1 MRKVFEILKNSVWAI
16 LHGEFLLRLH
26 IDKFFPHILWTFL
39 LFWGLILSSMMVQ
52 KTLVQVEKNKE
63 VLSEMKI
70 YHAQKTVQ
78 IARLSRLSTL
88 DRLLEE
94 NGSEVTL
101 PQKPADVIPKQ

>member
-1 MRKVFEILKNSVWAI
+1 MRKALEIIKNSVWAI
-16 LHGEFLLRLH
+16 LHGEFLLRLR

-39 LFWGLILSSMMVQ
+39 LFWGMILTSMMVQ
-52 KTLVQVEKNKE
+52 KTLVQVEKNKD

-78 IARLSRLSTL
+78 IARLGRLSTVEQ
-88 DRLLEE
+88 LLEE

-101 PQKPADVIPKQ
+101 PEKPADVIRK